1 MSHERGASQLEEGL
15 RAAVRSFAASMS
27 STSPVVADMSTLVR
41 ATSTLPLFNLAY
53 WERLIR
59 DEFELARPVCPI
71 AESSGWRALL
81 ASTVSKGKERA
92 ERHLTWIDL
101 NSRDG
106 RERERVLRTLAGPA
120 PNSFFFALA
129 ARRLNDWVPQVRAAA
144 REAIPRLALSSDPEH
159 VVETLCAMLPSW
171 IAWGRAEESDRQVI
185 ATLTTSPGVAASL
198 KRRLFEST
206 AGPMPVVL
214 SQALQTKVFDED
226 LADIAAKAIQPAVRA
241 RAYRTLLMGKAVWVA
256 ARRWQWTDVRYCQ
269 GRVTN
274 VLGERPLTVSPMLL
288 DTLIA
293 AAADQSSLV
302 RRVAAEALV
311 REMGHLGDAVLPLA
325 RQFAHDPSPPV
336 AERGAFILQRLAAGN

>member
-1 MSHERGASQLEEGL
+1 MSHERGAVQLEEGL

-27 STSPVVADMSTLVR
+27 STNPIVADMSTLVR
-41 ATSTLPLFNLAY
+41 ATSALPLFNLAY

-59 DEFELARPVCPI
+59 DEFELARRVCPV

-81 ASTVSKGKERA
+81 ATVSKGKDRP

-101 NSRDG
+101 NSWDG

-144 REAIPRLALSSDPEH
+144 RETIPRLALSSDPEH
-159 VVETLCAMLPSW
+159 VAETLCAMLPSW

-198 KRRLFEST
+198 KRRLLEST

-214 SQALQTKVFDED
+214 SQALQSKVFDED

-241 RAYRTLLMGKAVWVA
+241 RAYRTLLMGKAIWVA

-269 GRVTN
+269 GRLTN
-274 VLGERPLTVSPMLL
+274 VLRERPLTVSPMLL
-288 DTLIA
+288 KTLIV

-325 RQFAHDPSPPV
+325 RQFAQDPSPPV
-336 AERGAFILQRLAAGN
+336 AERGAFILQRLAAGK